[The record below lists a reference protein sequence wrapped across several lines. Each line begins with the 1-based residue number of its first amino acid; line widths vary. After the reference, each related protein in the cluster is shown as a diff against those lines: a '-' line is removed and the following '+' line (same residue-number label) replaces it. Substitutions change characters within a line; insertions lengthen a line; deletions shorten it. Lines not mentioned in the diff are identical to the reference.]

1 MNENIKD
8 FLYASSVGIH
18 FVLCTV
24 VGLVMGYLLDKF
36 FSTFPY
42 LSIIFF
48 IIGISAG
55 VKELIRIAKKE
66 RQKDTDA
73 K

>member
-1 MNENIKD
+1 MNENLKD

-18 FVLCTV
+18 FVLCTI
-24 VGLVMGYLLDKF
+24 VGLAMGYLLDKYF
-36 FSTFPY
+36 DTFPY
-42 LSIIFF
+42 MSVIFF
-48 IIGISAG
+48 IVGISAG

-66 RQKDTDA
+66 RQKDIDA